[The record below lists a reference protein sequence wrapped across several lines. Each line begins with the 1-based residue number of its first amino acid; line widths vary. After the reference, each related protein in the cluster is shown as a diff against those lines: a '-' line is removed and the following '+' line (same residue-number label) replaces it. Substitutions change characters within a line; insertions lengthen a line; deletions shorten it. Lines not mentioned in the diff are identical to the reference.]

1 MPPVLRLG
9 WADVGGYLYTL
20 ALASVLIALLCA
32 VTPAAGT
39 PHVKLLCSLCVLCLL
54 CAPMLRVVNTIRE
67 GELEI
72 PEEWIGQEDWEEQ
85 EQAPGQVAKDVLA
98 GQLQVL
104 LEREFSLS
112 PKECST
118 YIKWSDEGKITQVTL
133 VLSGKAIWRDP
144 DPIKEYVQE
153 LLGCPCTVVLD

>member
-20 ALASVLIALLCA
+20 ALVSVLIALLCA
-32 VTPAAGT
+32 VTPAAGA

-54 CAPMLRVVNTIRE
+54 CAPMLRVVNTLRE

-85 EQAPGQVAKDVLA
+85 DPGQVAKDVLA
-98 GQLQVL
+98 GQLQL
-104 LEREFSLS
+104 LLTQEFSLAEQ
-112 PKECST
+112 ECRVYPEWT
-118 YIKWSDEGKITQVTL
+118 EDDRVARITV